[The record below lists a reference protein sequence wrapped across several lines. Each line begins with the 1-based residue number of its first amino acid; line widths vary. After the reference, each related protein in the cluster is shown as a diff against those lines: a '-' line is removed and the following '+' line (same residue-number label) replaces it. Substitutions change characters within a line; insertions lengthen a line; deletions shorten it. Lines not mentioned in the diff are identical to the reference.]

1 MNCDWELLDRQLS
14 RLQPT
19 PRGLNALAV
28 VALFLPGMTAGAL
41 FFAGA
46 GQPVQTGSEKW
57 EDGPGFL
64 LRFWKSNS
72 LMSRADVAAN
82 APDYKLATD
91 LAGTWQF
98 AQFNP
103 FL

>member
-1 MNCDWELLDRQLS
+1 MNRDWELLDRQLS

-46 GQPVQTGSEKW
+46 GQPVQTGSENGKT
-57 EDGPGFL
+57 
-64 LRFWKSNS
+64 
-72 LMSRADVAAN
+72 A
-82 APDYKLATD
+82 LAFFYGSGNQTR
-91 LAGTWQF
+91 
-98 AQFNP
+98 
-103 FL
+103 